1 MIHAA
6 LQQVVTQQAF
16 GDIVGLS
23 QKSVSDLIARGV
35 IRPGESAASWLLGY
49 TSHLREQ
56 AAGRGADGKL
66 ADARTK
72 VAQEQCIKLEREN
85 RKAAG
90 ELVPVELLELVLS
103 TVGRTIAGVLEPLH
117 VNLRRR
123 CPELTSEA
131 LKLIQLEVS
140 KACDLAVNASLA
152 VVDVDPEEASD
163 TPEEEE
169 VPHEDGI

>member
-16 GDIVGLS
+16 GDLVGLS
-23 QKSVSDLIARGV
+23 QKSVSDLISRGV
-35 IRPGESAASWLLGY
+35 IQPGESAASWLLGY

-72 VAQEQCIKLEREN
+72 VAQEQHIKLEREN

-117 VNLRRR
+117 VNLHRR
-123 CPELTSEA
+123 CPELSPEA

-140 KACDLAVNASLA
+140 KACDVAVNASLSIL
-152 VVDVDPEEASD
+152 DVEPDEPTDTLDEDEA
-163 TPEEEE
+163 
-169 VPHEDGI
+169 PHEDDI